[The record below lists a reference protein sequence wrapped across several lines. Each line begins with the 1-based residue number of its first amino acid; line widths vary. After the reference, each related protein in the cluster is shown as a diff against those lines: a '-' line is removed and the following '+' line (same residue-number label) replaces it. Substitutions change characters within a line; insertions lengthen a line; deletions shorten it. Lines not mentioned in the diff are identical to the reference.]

1 MTITTILQH
10 APCCKSLAVSCQFPI
25 TMQTPQ
31 APGLAFGLVFLDE
44 EEGSEEGQAA
54 NPRKEL
60 LSH

>member
-1 MTITTILQH
+1 MAL
-10 APCCKSLAVSCQFPI
+10 AASLSQFPI

-31 APGLAFGLVFLDE
+31 APGFAFGLVFLDE